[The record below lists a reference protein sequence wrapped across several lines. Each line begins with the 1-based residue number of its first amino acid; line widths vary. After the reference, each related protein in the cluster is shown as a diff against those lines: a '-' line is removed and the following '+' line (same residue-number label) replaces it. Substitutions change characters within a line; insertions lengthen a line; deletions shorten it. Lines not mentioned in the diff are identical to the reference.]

1 MGVQTD
7 TELARKYFK
16 ACASVMD
23 LGHWALE
30 ITSGELSD
38 SDAEVSKVG
47 AHAAEITLG
56 DGWWKADEHRRR
68 NITCHELI
76 HLYTW
81 PLAELVPDS
90 HAQARTDVEERLVD
104 DIAAIV
110 SPMLPLWGGRKWR
123 RK

>member
-1 MGVQTD
+1 
-7 TELARKYFK
+7 
-16 ACASVMD
+16 MD
-23 LGHWALE
+23 LGHWDLKIAL
-30 ITSGELSD
+30 GKLVD

-47 AHAAEITLG
+47 AHSAEITLG
-56 DGWWKADEHRRR
+56 DGWWQAEEDRRR

-90 HAQARTDVEERLVD
+90 HSQAREDVEERLVD

-110 SPMLPLWGGRKWR
+110 APRLPLWSERKWR